1 MSCLDLATTKDLF
14 LILTYLDCLLTC
26 GEGRAIP
33 KKLLLFFAASS
44 SYVPRHVLHTSSFT
58 LLSLFNSNSI
68 SNYQIVS
75 DHRPA
80 MILPTVLCLLLV
92 VVSRTGADSTCSED
106 TCSAYGAASVLA
118 ASGIRRKNLFV
129 TALDIYRVRYLA
141 QLVVG
146 RGHRS

>member
-26 GEGRAIP
+26 GEGRGEAIP

-58 LLSLFNSNSI
+58 LLSLFNSI

-146 RGHRS
+146 RGLRS